1 MVVGKVGAAI
11 KSIVAT
17 ADPEYQPILR
27 NNIILSGGGSLID
40 GVSGRIADEIADI
53 GDVNVWCVE
62 DAIGSVANGA
72 LKLAGEMPDD
82 MYTAIN

>member
-1 MVVGKVGAAI
+1 MALQQWMA
-11 KSIVAT
+11 
-17 ADPEYQPILR
+17 E
-27 NNIILSGGGSLID
+27 
-40 GVSGRIADEIADI
+40 EISDI

-62 DAIGSVANGA
+62 DAINSVANGA